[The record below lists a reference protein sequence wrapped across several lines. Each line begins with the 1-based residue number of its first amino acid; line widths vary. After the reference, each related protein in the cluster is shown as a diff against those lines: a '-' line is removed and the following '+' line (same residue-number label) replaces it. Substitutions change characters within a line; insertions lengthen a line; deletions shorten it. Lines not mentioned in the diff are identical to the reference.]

1 MSDQLKLVILI
12 QTKPGRADEQ
22 IAAFTRL
29 APLVRAEAGCLQYEM
44 HPVAGDEDKFVLI
57 ETWASKAALDTH
69 DAMPY
74 MIEADAASPAFRAGP
89 ATVLFLG
96 PVIA

>member
-1 MSDQLKLVILI
+1 MSEQLKLVILI
-12 QTKPGRADEQ
+12 QTKPGRAAEQ

-29 APLVRAEAGCLQYEM
+29 APLVRAETGCLQYEM
-44 HPVAGDEDKFVLI
+44 HPVAGDEDKFVLV
-57 ETWASKAALDTH
+57 ETWTSKAALDAH

-74 MIEADAASPAFRAGP
+74 MIEADANSPSFRAGP

>member
-1 MSDQLKLVILI
+1 MSEAFMMVILI
-12 QTKPGRADEQ
+12 QTKPGQSKER
-22 IAAFTRL
+22 IAVYTRL
-29 APLVRAEAGCLQYEM
+29 APLVRAEAGCLQYDM
-44 HPVAGDEDKFVLI
+44 HAVDDDEDKFVLV
-57 ETWASKAALDTH
+57 EKWTSKAALAAH

-74 MIEADAASPAFRAGP
+74 MVEADALSPSFRAGP

>member
-1 MSDQLKLVILI
+1 MSEAFMMVILI
-12 QTKPGRADEQ
+12 QTKPGQSKEQ
-22 IAAFTRL
+22 IAVYTRL
-29 APLVRAEAGCLQYEM
+29 APLVRAEAGCLQYDM
-44 HPVAGDEDKFVLI
+44 HAVDDDEDKFVLV
-57 ETWASKAALDTH
+57 EKWTSKAALAAH

-74 MIEADAASPAFRAGP
+74 MVEADALSPSFRTGP

>member
-1 MSDQLKLVILI
+1 MSDALMLVILI
-12 QTKPGRADEQ
+12 QTKPGQRSEQ
-22 IAAFTRL
+22 IAAYTRL
-29 APLVRAEAGCLQYEM
+29 APLVRAEAGCLQYDM
-44 HPVAGDEDKFVLI
+44 HPVDGDEDKFVLV
-57 ETWASKAALDTH
+57 EKWTSKAALDAH

-74 MIEADAASPAFRAGP
+74 MIEADALSPSFRTGP

>member
-1 MSDQLKLVILI
+1 MSEQLKLVILI
-12 QTKPGRADEQ
+12 QTKPGRAAEQ
-22 IAAFTRL
+22 VAAFTRL

-57 ETWASKAALDTH
+57 ETWTSKAALDAH

-74 MIEADAASPAFRAGP
+74 MIEADANSPNFRAGP